1 VRRELVPCYDK
12 RLVNGIDGGGTQHG
26 GAPSDA
32 DAAKHVSP
40 ILAIETL
47 RTLDRRG
54 LVGTAL
60 TVATAIPTLLVVVV
74 MICAVVGGVAIAAPW
89 LLGGAIAGSALGLI
103 GVRNLRR
110 SFERKAALSALESSR
125 ATASLSDDVLEI
137 RARDHARPWRFALG
151 GGSKALRMLPTA
163 TVLRKED

>member
-1 VRRELVPCYDK
+1 VTCYDE
-12 RLVNGIDGGGTQHG
+12 RLVQGIDGDGTQHG
-26 GAPSDA
+26 HATSDG
-32 DAAKHVSP
+32 DAAKRVPP

-47 RTLDRRG
+47 RLLDRRG

-89 LLGGAIAGSALGLI
+89 LLGGVIAGSALGFI

-110 SFERKAALSALESSR
+110 SSARRAALCALESSR
-125 ATASLSDDVLEI
+125 ATASLSGDMLEI
-137 RARDHARPWRFALG
+137 HANDQARPWRFALG
-151 GGSKALRMLPTA
+151 GSSKSLRMLPA
-163 TVLRKED
+163 AKVLSNED